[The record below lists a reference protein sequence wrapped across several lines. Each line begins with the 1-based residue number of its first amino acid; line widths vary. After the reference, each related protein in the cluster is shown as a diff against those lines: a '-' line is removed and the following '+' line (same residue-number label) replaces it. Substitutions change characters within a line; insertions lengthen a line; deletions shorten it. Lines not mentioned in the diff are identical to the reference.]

1 MRQSRSHSHKQSMN
15 NIQKEEDMEHR
26 GLSGMAKKTFL
37 LTMVLTFFLVFPDNA
52 RACGDTAQLG
62 PFVLEANPNNPTFD
76 PTRGKWVWGYEI
88 VENNKTPKSIW
99 FGITYN
105 QDKPIEV
112 SSPNSG
118 VYYPPGVGA
127 GSYAD
132 NFGKFMYNTRVYE
145 LVSKGKF
152 DWTDLQLFTDRE
164 DAGCVSV
171 AVKGGTSMVADTIRG
186 PGAFFITGQ
195 VPDTYPSISVSE
207 HVLPPE
213 FENYKIQIH
222 RGADGCIQTMYGRV
236 SEQSE
241 WSLLPKYALGDGP
254 EGDEY
259 EEPKR
264 RKFTGMSGQRC
275 PEGLQL
281 RNPCWA
287 FSGTNWF
294 IIPCP

>member
-1 MRQSRSHSHKQSMN
+1 VTSFKEDSMIN
-15 NIQKEEDMEHR
+15 RYWSTI
-26 GLSGMAKKTFL
+26 GWG
-37 LTMVLTFFLVFPDNA
+37 FFLIVTICLVCPNQS
-52 RACGDTAQLG
+52 RACGNIAQLG

-76 PTRGKWVWGYEI
+76 VTRGKWVWGYEI
-88 VENNKTPKSIW
+88 IENDKTPKSIW
-99 FGITYN
+99 FGITHN
-105 QDKPIEV
+105 QDKPIDV

-152 DWTDLQLFTDRE
+152 DWTDIQLFTDRE
-164 DAGCVSV
+164 DVGCVSV

-186 PGAFFITGQ
+186 PGAFFTGQ
-195 VPDTYPSISVSE
+195 VPDVYPSYTKSE

-213 FENYKIQIH
+213 FGNYGIQIH
-222 RGADGCIQTMYGRV
+222 RGADGCIQTMYGRD
-236 SEQSE
+236 SEQSA
-241 WSLLPKYALGDGP
+241 WSLLPKFAQGEGP
-254 EGDEY
+254 NDPAYDE
-259 EEPKR
+259 PR
-264 RKFTGMSGQRC
+264 NRKFTGMPGQRC
-275 PEGLQL
+275 PEALQL